1 MASNKVKNRFFKSGI
16 LPTKLYRLLSIF
28 LIKEKTF
35 LAIILIAFLLTA
47 NLFQYPQ
54 WAMWLGF
61 IFAAYSATANDSIQT
76 IGTFLASNLHRKWY
90 VLWGYISLIFL
101 VTVWYSWS
109 SYGGDVSYER
119 LSVDGFNTT
128 PQAYDFLQIA
138 APVFLLML
146 TRMRMP
152 VSTTFLLLSI
162 FTTKSSGIFIMLEKS
177 LWGYTVAF
185 GVAVIIWTLAHKL
198 LQRLMRGEAHPLW
211 AVAQW
216 VSSGALWAVWIMQD
230 AANVAVYL
238 PRQLSGLEFAFFCG
252 IFIIGLGVLFFMR
265 GDKIQDIVTEKTAI
279 TDVRAATIVDFI
291 YALILFVF
299 KSISKVPMSTTWV
312 FIGLLGGREIAIH
325 LVSAKGDR
333 KNGWF
338 VAKMVGKD
346 IFLAFLGLL
355 ISIILATT
363 INPGLRAELLSI
375 FK

>member
-1 MASNKVKNRFFKSGI
+1 MASKKEKSRFLKSGI

-28 LIKEKTF
+28 LVKEKTF
-35 LAIILIAFLLTA
+35 LAIVLIAFLLTA
-47 NLFQYPQ
+47 NLFQYRQ
-54 WAMWLGF
+54 AAMWLGF

-90 VLWGYISLIFL
+90 ILWGYISLIFL

-109 SYGGDVSYER
+109 TYGGDVSYER

-128 PQAYDFLQIA
+128 PEKFEFLQIA

-162 FTTKSSGIFIMLEKS
+162 FSTKSSGIFSMLEKS
-177 LWGYTVAF
+177 MWGYIIAF
-185 GVAVIIWTLAHKL
+185 GVAIALWTLTHKL
-198 LQRLMRGEAHPLW
+198 MQKLLRGEAHPLW

-216 VSSGALWAVWIMQD
+216 ISSGALWAVWIMQD

-238 PRQLSGLEFAFFCG
+238 PRQLTAIEFGFFCG
-252 IFIIGLGVLFFMR
+252 IFIVGLGVLFFMR
-265 GDKIQDIVTEKTAI
+265 GDKIQDIVNEKTAI

-291 YALILFVF
+291 YALILFSF
-299 KSISKVPMSTTWV
+299 KTISKVPMSTTWV
-312 FIGLLGGREIAIH
+312 FIGLLGGREVAIQ

-333 KNGWF
+333 RNGWF

-346 IFLAFLGLL
+346 ILLAFLGLL
-355 ISIILATT
+355 VSIILATT
-363 INPGLRAELLSI
+363 INPGLRNELLSI